1 MKPVFD
7 TIYDNLTPASQMEFT
22 TKRPQFEELILLI
35 KAGIKLDP
43 LEDAIKYRQ
52 KLILTLATFSQ
63 SKFKDMSPE
72 LITDIKQAAI
82 NNSYQQSGGKRK
94 KTYKRSS
101 TKKSKSKRNKMR
113 K

>member
-7 TIYDNLTPASQMEFT
+7 TIYDNLTPESQREFT
-22 TKRPQFEELILLI
+22 TKRQQFEELILLI

-72 LITDIKQAAI
+72 LITDIKQAAA

-101 TKKSKSKRNKMR
+101 TKKSKSRRNNKKR
-113 K
+113 

>member
-7 TIYDNLTPASQMEFT
+7 TIYDTLTPASQIELAA
-22 TKRPQFEELILLI
+22 KKQQFETLISFIRDRNHL
-35 KAGIKLDP
+35 KVVDVNDNKKLMN
-43 LEDAIKYRQ
+43 
-52 KLILTLATFSQ
+52 ILASFSQ
-63 SKFKDMSPE
+63 TEFKEMSPE
-72 LITDIKQAAI
+72 LITEIKQAAVA
-82 NNSYQQSGGKRK
+82 NSYQQAAGKRK